1 MSTKQ
6 TILDNAIAAG
16 DAPFLVAMSA
26 NADGV
31 TWSGAAG
38 EAAPGRAA
46 AADTVFRIFSMTKGV
61 GSTAAMM
68 LVDRGKIGMDD
79 PVDKYLPEAG
89 DLKVLEGFDNDGPIL
104 RAPASMPTLRQLA
117 THTSGLVYEFME
129 AKCAKYMEDTGHPS
143 ILSGLRASIRYP
155 LAFDPGERW
164 QYGIGIDWLG
174 LVVEAVDG
182 RTIDRFLKD
191 ELFDPLGMA
200 DTSCEVEDH
209 MAPRLAAVK
218 ARGENGQ
225 LADFDMA
232 PPADPEFYGMGH
244 ALYSTP
250 ADYLTFTRLFLNRGE
265 MNGHRIL
272 SEEGV
277 EHMLANSIG
286 DLRVGEFVSLAP
298 ALLTTHEIFP
308 GTPVTHSFG
317 FVRVEE
323 DVPGMRSAGA
333 QGWAGVMNTHYWFD
347 PARDVSGVIMT
358 QALPFADPR
367 FMATYAAFEQ
377 AVYAETG

>member
-1 MSTKQ
+1 MSAKQ
-6 TILDNAIAAG
+6 DLLDKAVADD
-16 DAPFLVAMSA
+16 DAPFLVAMTAS
-26 NADGV
+26 ADGV
-31 TWSGAAG
+31 TWTGAAG
-38 EAAPGRAA
+38 DAAPGRPAGQ
-46 AADTVFRIFSMTKGV
+46 DTVHRIFSMTKGI

-79 PVDKYLPEAG
+79 PVDKYLPQAA
-89 DLKVLEGFDNDGPIL
+89 DLKVLEGFDDDGPRF
-104 RAPASMPTLRQLA
+104 RAPTSIPTIRQLA
-117 THTSGLVYEFME
+117 THTSGLVYEFTSADVGRYLQE
-129 AKCAKYMEDTGHPS
+129 SGHPS
-143 ILSGLRASIRYP
+143 VLSGLRASIQYP

-182 RTIDRFLKD
+182 RTIDTFLRE
-191 ELFDPLGMA
+191 ELFDPLGMG
-200 DTSCEVEDH
+200 DTSCEVEPH
-209 MAPRLAAVK
+209 MAPRMAGVK
-218 ARGENGQ
+218 ARGEDGR

-232 PPADPEFYGMGH
+232 PPANPEFYGMGH

-250 ADYLTFTRLFLNRGE
+250 ADYLTFTRLFLNRGQ

-272 SEEGV
+272 SEDAV
-277 EHMLANSIG
+277 DRMLANSIG
-286 DLRVGEFVSLAP
+286 DLRVGKFVSLAP
-298 ALLTTHEIFP
+298 ALLASFELFP

-323 DVPGMRSAGA
+323 DVPGMRRAGA

-347 PARDVSGVIMT
+347 PARDVAGVIMT

-367 FMATYAAFEQ
+367 FMGVYEGFER
-377 AVYAETG
+377 AVYAELA